1 MQVLP
6 IEPSLTAKAP
16 VSKDLGLR
24 AEVELSLVPPT
35 SAAER
40 ARQLMLQAK
49 TVSLEHLEALCASLV
64 QARDLSEAVVQG
76 GDLYTAGLHD
86 FAKRLA
92 EELLWREKTLE
103 ALMERQRA
111 DARAKA

>member
-6 IEPSLTAKAP
+6 IDTSTASKVPGARGEP
-16 VSKDLGLR
+16 
-24 AEVELSLVPPT
+24 ELSLVAPI

-49 TVSLEHLEALCASLV
+49 TVSLEHLEALCQSLV
-64 QARDLSEAVVQG
+64 QVRELSEAVVQG

-111 DARAKA
+111 DARGRP